1 MDKVKT
7 ELDKVK
13 QILFKDYSWTSAEL
27 DEFELKL
34 IDVIDA
40 QEQVNV
46 ALGNVSKSF
55 TEKQMD
61 DAYDKGYKDG
71 AIAENEMH

>member
-13 QILFKDYSWTSAEL
+13 QILFKYYSWTSAEL

-46 ALGNVSKSF
+46 ATKKSLSNVC
-55 TEKQMD
+55 
-61 DAYDKGYKDG
+61 
-71 AIAENEMH
+71 

>member
-40 QEQVNV
+40 QQQVDV
-46 ALGNVSKSF
+46 ALGGVRFSF
-55 TEKQMD
+55 
-61 DAYDKGYKDG
+61 
-71 AIAENEMH
+71 

>member
-1 MDKVKT
+1 MGKVKT
-7 ELDKVK
+7 ELDKIK
-13 QILFKDYSWTSAEL
+13 QILFQDYSWTSAEL

-46 ALGNVSKSF
+46 TLGGVSIS
-55 TEKQMD
+55 
-61 DAYDKGYKDG
+61 
-71 AIAENEMH
+71 